1 MALVVEGVGCN
12 KVIGGGDWSSSRSSR
27 GFQQLRVRQE
37 AEAPSPV
44 SQGHTVA
51 QPSSSLRMEE
61 DLTRAAACEEEDEP
75 KPNVSE
81 AGATLAEGQME
92 VDPDEG
98 ALVKPVS
105 SPERHD
111 DDSSKLGATNGTS
124 HQEGPG
130 DMGGGGGPEQDAEP
144 EKASARD
151 NPEAGQAEDME
162 RDSKKKSSRG
172 DRDRDRDRASH
183 RDRSDKKDS
192 KSGRDRDRSRDRRDG
207 VDGKR
212 DRKEKER
219 RDRERCS
226 RSRSRDKQKSS
237 RCSRCVWGRG
247 GRGGGSRDNGKC
259 GRCWRMGRQLW
270 CIGWVPWRLC
280 GRENMCMWVRG

>member
-1 MALVVEGVGCN
+1 
-12 KVIGGGDWSSSRSSR
+12 
-27 GFQQLRVRQE
+27 
-37 AEAPSPV
+37 
-44 SQGHTVA
+44 
-51 QPSSSLRMEE
+51 
-61 DLTRAAACEEEDEP
+61 
-75 KPNVSE
+75 
-81 AGATLAEGQME
+81 ME
-92 VDPDEG
+92 VYDG

-111 DDSSKLGATNGTS
+111 DDSSKLGATSGKS
-124 HQEGPG
+124 HQEGPAVVGREGG
-130 DMGGGGGPEQDAEP
+130 DGPEQDAEP

-151 NPEAGQAEDME
+151 NPEAGQAEDLE
-162 RDSKKKSSRG
+162 RDSEKKSSRG
-172 DRDRDRDRASH
+172 GRDWERASH

-192 KSGRDRDRSRDRRDG
+192 KLGRDRDRSRDRRDG

-226 RSRSRDKQKSS
+226 RSRSRDEQKS
-237 RCSRCVWGRG
+237 SRCVWGRG
-247 GRGGGSRDNGKC
+247 GWGGGVVGTTASAAAS
-259 GRCWRMGRQLW
+259 RCWRMERQLW